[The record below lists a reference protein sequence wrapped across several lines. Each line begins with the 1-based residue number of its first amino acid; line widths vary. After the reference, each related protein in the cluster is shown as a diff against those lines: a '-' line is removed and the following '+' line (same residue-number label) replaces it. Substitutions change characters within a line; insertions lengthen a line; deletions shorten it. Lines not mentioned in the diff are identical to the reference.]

1 MYRFGG
7 MAMPLS
13 VTLTIIFVLIW
24 AAIPASVG
32 YLANRWFKN
41 APLNFRLLIIWPA
54 MWVVFEWVRGWLFT
68 GFPWLAI
75 GYGQVDGP
83 LSSLAPLLGVYGVS
97 WVVAFSAGLIVC
109 TVINRGAPFKY
120 ITFLTSVWIG
130 ALLLS
135 FIHWSEPY
143 GNKLKASLV
152 QGNVHQSIKW
162 RPEQRQPTIDLYT
175 RLTQDHWDSDII
187 IWPETA
193 LPAYYHQAKSF
204 LEALGQAARENHT
217 DILIGMPVADPNEYA
232 TYYNSVVTVGQHE
245 AIYNKRHLVP
255 FGEYIPLKSI
265 FGNLLAFFN
274 IPMANFSS
282 GAIDQPLLQLAGL
295 DIGVSICYEDVFG
308 EEVIQALPQAKL
320 LVNVSNDAWFGD
332 SLSPH
337 QHLQM
342 AQMRSLETA
351 RPMLRATNNGV
362 SAIIDHRGK
371 IIAQSPQFKT
381 DVVSAQFQPMQGS
394 TPFSIYGNWVV
405 MVTMFL
411 LLIGSNYILRRSVSS
426 NVAKR

>member
-1 MYRFGG
+1 M
-7 MAMPLS
+7 
-13 VTLTIIFVLIW
+13 I
-24 AAIPASVG
+24 
-32 YLANRWFKN
+32 
-41 APLNFRLLIIWPA
+41 
-54 MWVVFEWVRGWLFT
+54 
-68 GFPWLAI
+68 
-75 GYGQVDGP
+75 
-83 LSSLAPLLGVYGVS
+83 
-97 WVVAFSAGLIVC
+97 SA
-109 TVINRGAPFKY
+109 
-120 ITFLTSVWIG
+120 
-130 ALLLS
+130 
-135 FIHWSEPY
+135 
-143 GNKLKASLV
+143 
-152 QGNVHQSIKW
+152 
-162 RPEQRQPTIDLYT
+162 
-175 RLTQDHWDSDII
+175 
-187 IWPETA
+187 
-193 LPAYYHQAKSF
+193 
-204 LEALGQAARENHT
+204 
-217 DILIGMPVADPNEYA
+217 
-232 TYYNSVVTVGQHE
+232 
-245 AIYNKRHLVP
+245 
-255 FGEYIPLKSI
+255 
-265 FGNLLAFFN
+265 
-274 IPMANFSS
+274 
-282 GAIDQPLLQLAGL
+282 
-295 DIGVSICYEDVFG
+295 YEDVFG